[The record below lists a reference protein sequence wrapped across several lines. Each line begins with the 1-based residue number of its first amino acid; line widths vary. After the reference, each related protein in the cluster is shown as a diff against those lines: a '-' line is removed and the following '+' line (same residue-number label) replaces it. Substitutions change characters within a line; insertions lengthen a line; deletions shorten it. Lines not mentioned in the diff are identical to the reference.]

1 MREVERYRRDIVMH
15 NSMHSLGS
23 GDSLLGRG
31 WTLFHS
37 GDALGERQW
46 ARVDI
51 LLSPVGCCHRG
62 QQDNTLGVFL
72 VNKRVCSL
80 RVWVGERVL
89 TVVCEYPDFLEVLGE
104 VLKGTP
110 PKTLSSFKTGG
121 CVCLM
126 LSSLLFTRCS

>member
-51 LLSPVGCCHRG
+51 LSTRG
-62 QQDNTLGVFL
+62 FVPCVFGLG
-72 VNKRVCSL
+72 NGS
-80 RVWVGERVL
+80 
-89 TVVCEYPDFLEVLGE
+89 
-104 VLKGTP
+104 
-110 PKTLSSFKTGG
+110 
-121 CVCLM
+121 
-126 LSSLLFTRCS
+126 